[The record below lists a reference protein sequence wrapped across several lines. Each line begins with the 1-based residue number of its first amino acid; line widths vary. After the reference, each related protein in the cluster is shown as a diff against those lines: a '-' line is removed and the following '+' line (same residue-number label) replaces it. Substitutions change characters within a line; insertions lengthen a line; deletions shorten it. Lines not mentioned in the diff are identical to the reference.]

1 MSAAA
6 GVDYL
11 NRDLQTYLEE
21 SRDSL
26 FQEEEAT
33 VVAHALAA
41 FEKTGTKNWSK
52 ATVEWFLVYLA
63 TELGA
68 TPHNLRQGHNAVAIL
83 NAFQYVVQGL
93 VSLLPRTRFESTM
106 ADEQFRNDVV
116 STNGNVK
123 KPSNS
128 SGNSSLAPTNLAI

>member
-33 VVAHALAA
+33 VVAHALSA

-52 ATVEWFLVYLA
+52 ATVEWFLIYIV

-68 TPHNLRQGHNAVAIL
+68 TPHNIRQGHNAISIM

-93 VSLLPRTRFESTM
+93 VSLLLLNFFQGTM
-106 ADEQFRNDVV
+106 AN
-116 STNGNVK
+116 
-123 KPSNS
+123 
-128 SGNSSLAPTNLAI
+128 A

>member
-1 MSAAA
+1 MSAAG

-21 SRDSL
+21 PRDSL

-33 VVAHALAA
+33 VIAHALTA
-41 FEKTGTKNWSK
+41 FEKTGTQTWSK

-93 VSLLPRTRFESTM
+93 VSLLFLTLLEGTV
-106 ADEQFRNDVV
+106 AD
-116 STNGNVK
+116 G
-123 KPSNS
+123 
-128 SGNSSLAPTNLAI
+128 